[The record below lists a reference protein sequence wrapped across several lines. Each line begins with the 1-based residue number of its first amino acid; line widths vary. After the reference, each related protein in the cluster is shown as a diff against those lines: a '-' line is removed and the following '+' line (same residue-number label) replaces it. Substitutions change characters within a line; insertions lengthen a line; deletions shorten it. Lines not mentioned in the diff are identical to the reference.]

1 MKITILAIALLLA
14 MNTIGGHPTRA
25 KERASNPLDQGFPI
39 QEIISLKKK
48 LLPLLNKFL
57 PMLEKFLNGNQHQIP
72 RRFKRTSSKDILKK
86 KLLPL
91 LNKYLT
97 NLQKVTN
104 YLDKIGKR
112 QL

>member
-14 MNTIGGHPTRA
+14 LTTIGGHPTRT

-39 QEIISLKKK
+39 QEILSLKKK
-48 LLPLLNKFL
+48 LLPLLNKFVA
-57 PMLEKFLNGNQHQIP
+57 FLNGNQYEIP

-97 NLQKVTN
+97 KLQKVTN